1 MSPATPGMIRGGP
14 DGASH
19 PPRFYGR
26 DPDRRDPYGRDP
38 DRCDPYGPDR
48 RDPAVGQIAAWR
60 A

>member
-1 MSPATPGMIRGGP
+1 MIRGGP